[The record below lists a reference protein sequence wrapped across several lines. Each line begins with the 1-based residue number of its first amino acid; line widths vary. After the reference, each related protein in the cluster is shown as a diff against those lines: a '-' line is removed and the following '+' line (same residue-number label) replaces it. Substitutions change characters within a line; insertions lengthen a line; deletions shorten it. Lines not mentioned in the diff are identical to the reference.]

1 MKINASSVAMTSSR
15 SYQESTAV
23 QTSSIIFKGKGSLG
37 SAGTSKNKIGKDKSN
52 RALSTPTQRL
62 LDQLKQEE
70 RDRQSQTMFGNG
82 LGTRQVGQREDL
94 TESKESLEIEAL
106 RKLLEAL
113 RRKMESG
120 FGAEAGRVER
130 YFRAAFYDR
139 AYSVECAESVGTTRK

>member
-70 RDRQSQTMFGNG
+70 RDLQSQTMFGNC
-82 LGTRQVGQREDL
+82 LGTRQVGQRED
-94 TESKESLEIEAL
+94 
-106 RKLLEAL
+106 
-113 RRKMESG
+113 
-120 FGAEAGRVER
+120 
-130 YFRAAFYDR
+130 
-139 AYSVECAESVGTTRK
+139 